1 MKKQNI
7 NLLKQEYVKP
17 EIKSL
22 QAELEQLLVDSLTL
36 TSWTRTRRNGL
47 PTPIPVAHTTLG
59 NQHATRMS

>member
-36 TSWTRTRRNGL
+36 RTRRNGL

>member
-36 TSWTRTRRNGL
+36 DLVDEDEEEW
-47 PTPIPVAHTTLG
+47 PTDPDTGRPY
-59 NQHATRMS
+59 NPW

>member
-22 QAELEQLLVDSLTL
+22 QAELEQLLADSLTL
-36 TSWTRTRRNGL
+36 DLVDEDKEEW
-47 PTPIPVAHTTLG
+47 PTDPDTGRPY
-59 NQHATRMS
+59 NPW

>member
-22 QAELEQLLVDSLTL
+22 QAELDQLLADSLNL
-36 TSWTRTRRNGL
+36 DLVDEDEEEW
-47 PTPIPVAHTTLG
+47 PTDPDTGRPY
-59 NQHATRMS
+59 NPW

>member
-22 QAELEQLLVDSLTL
+22 QAELEQLLADSFTLDLVDEDEEE
-36 TSWTRTRRNGL
+36 W
-47 PTPIPVAHTTLG
+47 PTDPDTGRPY
-59 NQHATRMS
+59 NPW